1 VRRLEVARATH
12 TQAVSQVG
20 AARAEVE
27 RAKEQQGG
35 SEENNAKLRSALRRL
50 KRRSSIC
57 PTPRSGRVPAGWSP
71 TCKRK
76 SAVLPAPAARS

>member
-35 SEENNAKLRSALRRL
+35 SEENNAKLRSAAAAVEKAELDL
-50 KRRSSIC
+50 SNA
-57 PTPRSGRVPAGWSP
+57 RSGRVPAGWSP